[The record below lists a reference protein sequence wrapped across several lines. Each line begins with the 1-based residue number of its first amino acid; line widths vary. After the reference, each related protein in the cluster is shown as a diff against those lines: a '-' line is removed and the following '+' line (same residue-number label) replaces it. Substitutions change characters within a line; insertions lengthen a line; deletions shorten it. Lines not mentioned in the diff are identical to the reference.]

1 MALTP
6 LGPAVATASVTAI
19 SAMILGF
26 YKTTQ
31 TPRQCSCLRRRPKP
45 RGIAQQ
51 GMQVRRRAEA
61 LTPLGPIV
69 ATASVIAT
77 SAMILGFC
85 KTTRTPRQCSCFSR
99 RPKLCGIARRDMQVR
114 RSAVALTPLGPAVA
128 EVSVTATTAIEATD
142 AADLS

>member
-1 MALTP
+1 M
-6 LGPAVATASVTAI
+6 G
-19 SAMILGF
+19 

-31 TPRQCSCLRRRPKP
+31 TPKQSSCLRRRPKP

-51 GMQVRRRAEA
+51 GMQVRRSAMA
-61 LTPLGPIV
+61 LTALGPLV

-85 KTTRTPRQCSCFSR
+85 KTTQTPRQCSCFSH
-99 RPKLCGIARRDMQVR
+99 RPKPHGIVQRDMQVQ
-114 RSAVALTPLGPAVA
+114 RSAVALTPLGLVVA
-128 EVSVTATTAIEATD
+128 TVSVTATIAIKATD